1 MRILLSTADLISLVT
16 KHAFTSLVPEAKAAD
31 VEVGIMNGEIVAAI
45 AVGEDN
51 FKLKSIKDLQ
61 EPLVSGSTPEA
72 DQEEVSEEAEN
83 DTEETSNETDGS
95 KPKRRKRRTK
105 TEIEADK
112 AAEEAAAQAEVEAE
126 AQAQEE
132 TDATETKAE
141 TEAEV
146 DPFAEPN
153 EADDTPPFD
162 VDEGANL
169 RAENELLPE
178 AKEAAVAEEVDPFAD
193 AGVATSEGDELFA
206 QADTPV
212 SKVVETSEAGFAK
225 PADTEDDP
233 FANFD

>member
-61 EPLVSGSTPEA
+61 EPLVSSNTPEP
-72 DQEEVSEEAEN
+72 DPEQEEVSEEET
-83 DTEETSNETDGS
+83 DTDETSDDTDGS

-105 TEIEADK
+105 AEIEADK
-112 AAEEAAAQAEVEAE
+112 AAEEAAAKAEVEAE
-126 AQAQEE
+126 AQAQED

-141 TEAEV
+141 TETEV
-146 DPFAEPN
+146 DPFAQPN

-162 VDEGANL
+162 VDEGAVK
-169 RAENELLPE
+169 RAEAEKLPE
-178 AKEAAVAEEVDPFAD
+178 AKTETEEVDPFAE
-193 AGVATSEGDELFA
+193 AGVNTSEGDELFA

>member
-61 EPLVSGSTPEA
+61 EPLVSGGTPEP
-72 DQEEVSEEAEN
+72 DQEEVSEEET
-83 DTEETSNETDGS
+83 DTEETSNDTDGS

-105 TEIEADK
+105 SEIEADK
-112 AAEEAAAQAEVEAE
+112 AAEEAAAKAEVEAE

-153 EADDTPPFD
+153 EADDTAPFD

-178 AKEAAVAEEVDPFAD
+178 AKDAAVAEEVDPFAE
-193 AGVATSEGDELFA
+193 AGVNTSEGDELFA